1 MKRLTALAA
10 ALLLMLSVSGASAGS
25 GPEIPAAEAAPYG
38 HLTVANPTPMRGDF
52 FTDQWG
58 NATSDC
64 DVRDLLHG
72 CDLVFWDSE
81 AGKYAFDP
89 SVVSGAVMTRSGDGD
104 HTYVIVLCDD
114 LYYSDGSR
122 ITAWDYAF
130 SFLLSVAPEIAE
142 AGGRPLRK
150 EHLLGFRDYIDGRAP
165 LAGVRVIADDTLAI
179 TLDHDYLPFF
189 YELGLL
195 KCVPCPIGV
204 IAPGAAVRDD
214 GDGVYIANEDPTVSG
229 PVFTGKLL
237 RETIL
242 DPATG
247 YRSHPSVVSGP
258 YTLTSFDGVTAEF
271 EVNPYYKGDREG
283 KKPLIRTLTYTLA
296 QNDTWLDQLA
306 GGEVGLINK
315 AVRADR
321 IGDAMER
328 LEEEGLAFS
337 VYPRRGLSF
346 IGFAAER
353 PGVGSKAVRQAIACC
368 FDRDQVT
375 LDHTGHFGRR
385 VDGYY
390 GIGQWMFG
398 ITEGSIPPPV
408 APPAD
413 ENDEAA
419 QRAYEDALKAYEQ
432 LSLDGLDPYKID
444 TARAA
449 RLLDEDGWRL
459 NTDGLREKDGTVLD
473 LTLIYPEGSGIGE
486 TLRADLA
493 DHLASVG
500 IRLAL
505 KAVPMA
511 DLLTQ
516 WYRQGER
523 NADMI
528 YLASDFDAV
537 FDPSVHF
544 DPEGGWSYTD
554 VKDRQL
560 YEAAAAM
567 RQTEPGDILT
577 YMRRWIDFQI
587 RFNEVLPMIPVYSN
601 YYFDIFTDDLRDY
614 HITQNVTWG
623 QAVVGA
629 YLADEGP

>member
-1 MKRLTALAA
+1 MKRLTALAMA
-10 ALLLMLSVSGASAGS
+10 LLMLLTAAAASAG
-25 GPEIPAAEAAPYG
+25 PAPARPTAETTPYG

-81 AGKYAFDP
+81 AGKYAFAP
-89 SVVSGAVMTRSGDGD
+89 SVVSGAAMTRTVSGD

-130 SFLLSVAPEIAE
+130 SFLLSVAPEVAE

-150 EHLLGFRDYIDGRAP
+150 EHLLGSREYIAGMAP
-165 LAGVRVIADDTLAI
+165 LAGVRVIADDTIAI
-179 TLDHDYLPFF
+179 TLDHDHLPFF

-195 KCVPCPIGV
+195 QCRPYPIGV
-204 IAPGAAVRDD
+204 IAPGAVVRDD
-214 GDGVYIANEDPTVSG
+214 GEGVYIANEDANIAE
-229 PVFTGKLL
+229 PVFTGELL

-242 DPATG
+242 DPVTG
-247 YRSHPSVVSGP
+247 YKSHPAVVSGP

-271 EVNPYYKGDREG
+271 EVNPFYKGDREG

-296 QNDTWLDQLA
+296 RNDSWIDQLRD
-306 GGEVGLINK
+306 GEIGLINK

-321 IGDAMER
+321 IGDVMER
-328 LEEEGLAFS
+328 LEEEGLDFS
-337 VYPRRGLSF
+337 VYPRRGLSY

-353 PGVGSKAVRQAIACC
+353 PAVGSKAVRQAIACC

-375 LDHTGHFGRR
+375 LDYTGHFGRR

-398 ITEGSIPPPV
+398 IVDGTKAPPV

-413 ENDEAA
+413 ENDPAA
-419 QRAYEDALKAYEQ
+419 QKAYGDDLEAYKK
-432 LSLDGLDPYKID
+432 LTLDGLDPYKVD

-449 RLLDEDGWRL
+449 RLLDEDGWTV
-459 NTDGLREKDGTVLD
+459 NSDGLREKDGTVLD
-473 LTLIYPEGSGIGE
+473 LTLSYPEGSSVGE
-486 TLRADLA
+486 ILREHLK

-500 IRLAL
+500 IRLAIR
-505 KAVPMA
+505 AVPMA

-516 WYRQGER
+516 WYRQGDRE
-523 NADMI
+523 ADMF
-528 YLASDFDAV
+528 YLASDLDAV

-554 VKDRQL
+554 VKDQRL
-560 YEAAAAM
+560 YGAAVAL

-577 YMRRWIDFQI
+577 YMERWIEFQA
-587 RFNEVLPMIPVYSN
+587 RFNESLPMIPVYSN
-601 YYFDIFTDDLRDY
+601 YYFDIFTDSLRDY

-629 YLADEGP
+629 YLKAE